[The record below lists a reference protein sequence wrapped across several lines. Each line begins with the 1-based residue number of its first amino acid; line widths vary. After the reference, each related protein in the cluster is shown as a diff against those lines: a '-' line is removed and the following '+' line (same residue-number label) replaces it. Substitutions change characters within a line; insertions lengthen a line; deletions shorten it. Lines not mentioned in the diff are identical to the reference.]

1 MIPIKLVETEPIH
14 ITLVTPQPI
23 PFQLSAAIIKKEVA
37 EEYEGVYDFTPSA
50 ETQTIPINGKTATQD
65 ITINPIPQNYGLIT
79 WNGATLT
86 VS

>member
-37 EEYEGVYDFTPSA
+37 EEYEGAYEFTPA
-50 ETQTIPINGKTATQD
+50 QEAQVIQINGKTATHD
-65 ITINPIPQNYGLIT
+65 IIIDPIPQNYGLIT

>member
-23 PFQLSAAIIKKEVA
+23 PFQLSTEIIQKIVT
-37 EEYEGVYDFTPSA
+37 EEYEGEYEFMPAQEAQVI
-50 ETQTIPINGKTATQD
+50 QINGKTAVHD
-65 ITINPIPQNYGLIT
+65 IIIDPIPQNYGLIT